1 MCILEKMQEFA
12 ANGIRVFGKASK
24 GQFHSE
30 SEAVKA
36 IKKEMIERTSDRCDD
51 IESLLQDKKKVKAD
65 IRKSFNN
72 LILING

>member
-12 ANGIRVFGKASK
+12 ANGIRVFGKTSK

-36 IKKEMIERTSDRCDD
+36 IKKEMMERTSDRRDD
-51 IESLLQDKKKVKAD
+51 IESLLQDKKKVEAD

>member
-24 GQFHSE
+24 GQFYSE

-36 IKKEMIERTSDRCDD
+36 IKKEMMERTSDRRDD
-51 IESLLQDKKKVKAD
+51 IESLLQDKKKVEAD